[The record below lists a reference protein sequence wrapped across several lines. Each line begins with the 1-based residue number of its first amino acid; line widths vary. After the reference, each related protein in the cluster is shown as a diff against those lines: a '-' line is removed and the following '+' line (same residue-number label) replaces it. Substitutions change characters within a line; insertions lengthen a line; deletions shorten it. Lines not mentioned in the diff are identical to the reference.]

1 MIIVQEKKE
10 DIFEK
15 LTGRATVPA
24 STQAQGKVAE
34 VQRQGGDVFQK
45 LTGRATQSALDKKI
59 EVPNAVKD
67 AKDAAVILE
76 Q

>member
-1 MIIVQEKKE
+1 MQERKE
-10 DIFEK
+10 DVFEK

-24 STQAQGKVAE
+24 RAQAKVAE

-45 LTGRATQSALDKKI
+45 LTGRTTQSALDKKI
-59 EVPNAVKD
+59 EVPDAVKD